1 MSINVCN
8 DRSMASITSLPSGVS
23 GGSLVLLETQTA
35 SNSSS
40 ITFTS
45 DIDSTYK
52 EYIFKCINIQSGDE
66 SGDFAFQVDTGTN
79 TNYNQSITSTFFD
92 AYHTEADDA
101 NQLRYLG
108 GSRDQANQTAL
119 QALSVL
125 SSGGSDE
132 CENGTLHLFDPSNTT
147 FVKHFMSRFA
157 GMIGGSY
164 AGDQFSAGYVNT
176 TTALTRVKF
185 ALTSGNITSGTI
197 KMYGVV

>member
-1 MSINVCN
+1 MGVISNGTTLI
-8 DRSMASITSLPSGVS
+8 DSGALDSGVAT
-23 GGSLVLLETQTA
+23 GSMVLLSTQTA
-35 SNSSS
+35 SNSAS

-45 DIDSTYK
+45 GIDSTYK
-52 EYIFKCINIQSGDE
+52 EYVFKCINIQSGDE

-79 TNYNQSITSTFFD
+79 TSYNQSITSSFFD

-101 NQLRYLG
+101 NQLRYLA

-119 QALSVL
+119 QSLSVL

-132 CENGTLHLFDPSNTT
+132 CENGTLHLYEPSSST
-147 FVKHFMSRFA
+147 FMKHFMSRFA
-157 GMIGGSY
+157 GMIGGNY
-164 AGDQFSAGYVNT
+164 AGDQFGAGYVNT

-197 KMYGVV
+197 KMYGIK

>member
-1 MSINVCN
+1 MGVISNGTTLL
-8 DRSMASITSLPSGVS
+8 DSGSLDSGVAT
-23 GGSLVLLETQTA
+23 GSMVLLSTQTA
-35 SNSSS
+35 SNSAS

-45 DIDSTYK
+45 GIDSTYK
-52 EYIFKCINIQSGDE
+52 EYVFKCINIQSGDE

-79 TNYNQSITSTFFD
+79 TSYNQSITSSFFD

-101 NQLRYLG
+101 NELRYLG

-132 CENGTLHLFDPSNTT
+132 CENGTLHLYEPSSST
-147 FVKHFMSRFA
+147 FMKHFMSRFA
-157 GMIGGSY
+157 GMIQGPY
-164 AGDQFSAGYVNT
+164 AGDQFGAGYVNT

-197 KMYGVV
+197 KMYGVS